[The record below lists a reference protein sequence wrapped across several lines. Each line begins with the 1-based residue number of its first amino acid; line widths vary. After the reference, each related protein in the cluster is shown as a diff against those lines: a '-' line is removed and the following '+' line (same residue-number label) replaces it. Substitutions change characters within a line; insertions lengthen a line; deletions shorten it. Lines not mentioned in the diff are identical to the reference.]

1 MEEEVPPG
9 ALGRESPS
17 VSFLRAGEGD
27 AWELA
32 KASHG
37 LGTVG
42 RPLQVGGLCLQGPF
56 FLPDASS
63 PDSGPPGCLQVQ
75 GGSACWEEAPASG
88 RRAAQS

>member
-9 ALGRESPS
+9 ALGRECPS
-17 VSFLRAGEGD
+17 VPFLRAGERD

-42 RPLQVGGLCLQGPF
+42 RPLQVEVSVFRLGSLPGAIFPSCRFIPGLRPT
-56 FLPDASS
+56 
-63 PDSGPPGCLQVQ
+63 
-75 GGSACWEEAPASG
+75 
-88 RRAAQS
+88 